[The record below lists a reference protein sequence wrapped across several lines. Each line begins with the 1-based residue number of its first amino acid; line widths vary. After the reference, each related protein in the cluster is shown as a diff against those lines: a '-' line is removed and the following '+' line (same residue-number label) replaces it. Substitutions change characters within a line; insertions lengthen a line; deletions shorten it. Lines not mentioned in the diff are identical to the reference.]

1 MAQQSRVGRWGR
13 AAVVIAIV
21 SSAACYAQ
29 VPITDASAA
38 PAGEPVHA
46 VLTPYGSVEMVSKLG
61 PNVHEVDGRL
71 VSLDTSTVTIA
82 LATTV
87 GLDGSQQN
95 WSGDRIEFPRTV
107 LDQLTTSR
115 FSAKRTVWLGV
126 VTVAGVAVLRGV
138 LGGTSL
144 VGGGGSN
151 SPPPTGK

>member
-13 AAVVIAIV
+13 AAAVIAIV
-21 SSAACYAQ
+21 SSAACYTQ
-29 VPITDASAA
+29 VPITDTSA

-46 VLTPYGSVEMVSKLG
+46 VLTPYGSVQMVSKLG

-71 VSLDTSTVTIA
+71 VSFDTSTVTIA

-87 GLDGSQQN
+87 GLDGTQQD

-115 FSAKRTVWLGV
+115 FSARKTTWLGV
-126 VTVAGVAVLRGV
+126 VTVAGLAVLRGV